1 VAREQARND
10 LAAWRAQL
18 FAVHPELRLVRGAAE
33 IPSSSQLRQI
43 AGDPAT
49 VVLAYAAV
57 ADRTWLFVI
66 TGDASS
72 NLAVHRLAVDNATL
86 STRVHKLRDGLA
98 SRSLDFA
105 ADARKLSADLLQPAA
120 SALRG
125 AKRVIIIPDGVL
137 WDLPFQVLPPPSSP
151 SHYLIEHT
159 SVEYAPSLT
168 FLWEAQ
174 HARNAPPREGLR
186 ELLALGNPASISPA
200 LPESETQARALST
213 LYGPAKTTLLIG
225 AAASEQRVKADA
237 GQYRVLHFATHGVL
251 DDRDPMYSALL
262 LAHTPK
268 QDAEDGRLEAR
279 ELMDLH
285 LNADLVVLSAC
296 DTARGRVAE
305 GEGLL
310 GLSWAILLAGSR
322 DVVVSQWSVDE
333 RSTARLMIAF
343 HRALVRQHAP
353 ADVGVAL
360 QRAARQVMQDPRYRH
375 PFYWA
380 AFRTV
385 GLGH

>member
-1 VAREQARND
+1 M
-10 LAAWRAQL
+10 
-18 FAVHPELRLVRGAAE
+18 
-33 IPSSSQLRQI
+33 
-43 AGDPAT
+43 
-49 VVLAYAAV
+49 VLAYASV
-57 ADRTWLFVI
+57 QDRTWLFVI
-66 TGDASS
+66 TSDAASP
-72 NLAVHRLAVDNATL
+72 LTVHRLAIDNTTL
-86 STRVHKLRDGLA
+86 STRVHQLRDGLA

-105 ADARKLSADLLQPAA
+105 ADARTLSADLLKPAA

-137 WDLPFQVLPPPSSP
+137 WDLPFQVLPPPASAA
-151 SHYLIEHT
+151 HYLIERT

-168 FLWEAQ
+168 FLREAR
-174 HARNAPPREGLR
+174 HARTAPPHHGR
-186 ELLALGNPASISPA
+186 ELLALGNPALASPA
-200 LPESETQARALST
+200 LPESEAQARALST
-213 LYGPAKTTLLIG
+213 LYGPTNTTLLLG
-225 AAASEQRVKADA
+225 PSASEQRVKADA

-262 LAHTPK
+262 LAHAPK
-268 QDAEDGRLEAR
+268 HDAEDGRLEAR

-296 DTARGRVAE
+296 DTARGRYAE

-322 DVVVSQWSVDE
+322 DVVVSQWSVDAS
-333 RSTARLMIAF
+333 STSQLMIAF
-343 HRALVRQHAP
+343 HRALVRQRAP
-353 ADVGVAL
+353 ADVGAAL

-385 GLGH
+385 GMGH